1 MAWETCD
8 DGSTV
13 DARTTSCLQ
22 PRSVATFT
30 NADNIPLNCLKMS
43 LPACP
48 RIITAMQLLE
58 DDTDSSSES
67 VFCGPPSEP
76 GESGLWEERAL
87 EVLGIGRSEEDRSE
101 ISRREG
107 GPENGRER
115 AREPKARQ
123 GPSRED
129 APRRRQ
135 SLVAPKGDVFGDN
148 QKFICVFQI
157 GLEDDEEFCLVKRIL
172 GKAGN
177 NMRRIAEDCSAK
189 VRLRGIGSGFLEGAD
204 GREANMPLQ
213 LNVSCTDFDSYRA
226 AAERVATLL
235 RDLYKHFRR
244 YMRSKG
250 MDPPELKISLEEV
263 RRDDLNLN
271 LLSQKAQRSPSQR
284 ERDRRA
290 RERERRQKNEKERER
305 AQETSP
311 DKENADMVADVSTKT
326 QYIAKVTKNWE
337 RDAETYN
344 SAHDDDFDDDEDMSR
359 IGAQS
364 LTLPGGLPVPTT
376 PAGRRAAA
384 RAGGAFAAAIASAAA
399 REVERQERERT
410 RKDREEQREKNRER
424 KREMER
430 ATASRGRNGARGKS
444 SGTVPVGSFPN
455 RPQLAVPSMETGQRP
470 VGAAPEGKGSKER
483 SVPRQEAAEWDGV
496 YDSRGRNSGR
506 RR

>member
-1 MAWETCD
+1 M
-8 DGSTV
+8 G
-13 DARTTSCLQ
+13 
-22 PRSVATFT
+22 
-30 NADNIPLNCLKMS
+30 
-43 LPACP
+43 
-48 RIITAMQLLE
+48 
-58 DDTDSSSES
+58 
-67 VFCGPPSEP
+67 
-76 GESGLWEERAL
+76 
-87 EVLGIGRSEEDRSE
+87 
-101 ISRREG
+101 
-107 GPENGRER
+107 
-115 AREPKARQ
+115 
-123 GPSRED
+123 
-129 APRRRQ
+129 
-135 SLVAPKGDVFGDN
+135 
-148 QKFICVFQI
+148 
-157 GLEDDEEFCLVKRIL
+157 
-172 GKAGN
+172 
-177 NMRRIAEDCSAK
+177 DCSAK

-410 RKDREEQREKNRER
+410 RKDREEQRDGACNSKQRPQWCQR
-424 KREMER
+424 KVQWHR
-430 ATASRGRNGARGKS
+430 ACGQFPQQTTASRTIDGDWAASSRRCSRGKRFKR
-444 SGTVPVGSFPN
+444 TFC
-455 RPQLAVPSMETGQRP
+455 
-470 VGAAPEGKGSKER
+470 AAPGGGRVGRGVRLTWKEFGEETMRCPLRQLGCPPERRTRKMLVEMFSLR
-483 SVPRQEAAEWDGV
+483 SR
-496 YDSRGRNSGR
+496 SGGHHAPI
-506 RR
+506 

>member
-1 MAWETCD
+1 MAWKSCD
-8 DGSTV
+8 DGPTV
-13 DARTTSCLQ
+13 DAPTTSCLQ
-22 PRSVATFT
+22 PRSAATFA
-30 NADNIPLNCLKMS
+30 NAENIPQHSSKMS
-43 LPACP
+43 LPVCP
-48 RIITAMQLLE
+48 RTITAMQLLE

-87 EVLGIGRSEEDRSE
+87 EVSE

-107 GPENGRER
+107 GPETGRER

-123 GPSRED
+123 GQ
-129 APRRRQ
+129 PRQDVPRCRQ
-135 SLVAPKGDVFGDN
+135 SLVAPSGDVFGDA

-177 NMRRIAEDCSAK
+177 NMRRIAEECSAK
-189 VRLRGIGSGFLEGAD
+189 VRLRGLGSGFVEGAD
-204 GREANMPLQ
+204 GKEANMPLQ

-244 YMRSKG
+244 YIRSKG
-250 MDPPELKISLEEV
+250 MDPPDLKISLEEV

-290 RERERRQKNEKERER
+290 RERERRQKNDKERER
-305 AQETSP
+305 AHENSP
-311 DKENADMVADVSTKT
+311 DKESVDMHADDSTKT
-326 QYIAKVTKNWE
+326 QYVAKATKNWE
-337 RDAETYN
+337 RDVETCN
-344 SAHDDDFDDDEDMSR
+344 CGDDDFDDDDDISR
-359 IGAQS
+359 SGAQS
-364 LTLPGGLPVPTT
+364 LTLPCGLPVPTT

-384 RAGGAFAAAIASAAA
+384 RAGGAAAAAIASAAA
-399 REVERQERERT
+399 REVERQERERA
-410 RKDREEQREKNRER
+410 RKDREEQREKDRER
-424 KREMER
+424 KKEMER
-430 ATASRGRNGARGKS
+430 ATASRGRNGARGKIGAS
-444 SGTVPVGSFPN
+444 VSVGSFRS
-455 RPQLAVPSMETGQRP
+455 RPQLAVPSLETGQRP
-470 VGAAPEGKGSKER
+470 VGAPPEGKGSKER
-483 SVPRQEAAEWDGV
+483 YVPRQEAAKGDGV
-496 YDSRGRNSGR
+496 CESRGRNSGR